1 MLMLAEI
8 LGPQQLAEA
17 GLVSEVV
24 PAGRLAGRVGD
35 LVALLASRSPASLA
49 AAKRAVQRCEPRPW
63 DEVVGED
70 LEVFRRNWNG
80 PDMREGI
87 AAFVERRDPRYAEL

>member
-1 MLMLAEI
+1 MLSETFGARELAE
-8 LGPQQLAEA
+8 G

-24 PAGRLAGRVGD
+24 PAARLTGRVEE
-35 LVALLASRSPASLA
+35 LVDLLASRSPASIA

-63 DEVVGED
+63 DEVVDED
-70 LEVFRRNWNG
+70 LELFRRSWNE

-87 AAFVERRDPRYAEL
+87 AAFTERRGTRYAAR